1 MNFWDKIADSYS
13 KRPIANEDAY
23 QKKLAMSRE
32 YFRPD
37 MQLLEFGCGTGGTA
51 LLHAPHVAH
60 IAAIDGSANMINI
73 AKQRQQ
79 DSDVTNVDY
88 HVASIEEYQAEAAS
102 FDAVLG
108 LSILHLLE
116 DRDAVTAKVFEL
128 LKPGGVFISSTA
140 CLGDKHNW
148 LKLAVPFFR
157 LIGKMPPVLKF
168 FTVKELQ
175 DSFIASGFTIEKT
188 WKPEKGMATFIIAK
202 KPS

>member
-1 MNFWDKIADSYS
+1 MDFWDKIADSYS
-13 KRPIANEDAY
+13 KRPIANEEAY

-37 MQLLEFGCGTGGTA
+37 MRLLEFGCGTGGTA

-60 IAAIDGSANMINI
+60 IDATDGSASMIDI
-73 AKQRQQ
+73 AKKRQQ
-79 DSDVTNVDY
+79 ESDVTNVHY
-88 HVASIEEYQAEAAS
+88 QVASIEDYQAEAAS
-102 FDAVLG
+102 YDAILG

-116 DRDAVTAKVFEL
+116 DRDAVIAKVFEL

-148 LKLAVPFFR
+148 LKLAVPLFR
-157 LIGKMPPVLKF
+157 IIGKMPPVLKF

-175 DSFIASGFTIEKT
+175 DSLVAKGFTIEKT
-188 WKPEKGMATFIIAK
+188 WKPEKGMATFIIAA

>member
-79 DSDVTNVDY
+79 DSELTNVDY

-140 CLGDKHNW
+140 SCVYHQG
-148 LKLAVPFFR
+148 R
-157 LIGKMPPVLKF
+157 
-168 FTVKELQ
+168 Q
-175 DSFIASGFTIEKT
+175 CC
-188 WKPEKGMATFIIAK
+188 
-202 KPS
+202 